1 VYLIKTLRIWLK
13 GEIIMSGHS
22 KWANIKHKK
31 AKMDA
36 QKGKIYTR
44 FSKLII
50 VAVREGGPDP
60 NSNSR
65 LKDVIEKAKEVNMP
79 NENIIRAIKRG
90 SGELGG
96 GNYEEIMY
104 EGYGPGGVAILV
116 DATTDNKNRTAGE
129 IRHLFDK
136 YGGNLGEAGC
146 VAWMFEKKG
155 LIIIEKRDGID
166 VDGIMMQAIDT
177 GADDVEETEDSIEIT
192 TSVDNFETVKKSLI
206 ESKIDI
212 YSADISFI
220 PKSTI
225 SVSEEDSER
234 LEKLLDSLEDHDDV
248 QNVYTNYAS

>member
-1 VYLIKTLRIWLK
+1 
-13 GEIIMSGHS
+13 MSGHS

-65 LKDVIEKAKEVNMP
+65 LRDVIEKAREANMP
-79 NENIIRAIKRG
+79 NDNIIRAIKRG

-96 GNYEEIMY
+96 GSYEEIMY

-116 DATTDNKNRTAGE
+116 DATTDNRNRTAGE

-155 LIIIEKRDGID
+155 VILVEKKDGID
-166 VDGIMMQAIDT
+166 VDDVMMQAIDS
-177 GADDVEETEDSIEIT
+177 GADDVEETEDSIAIT
-192 TSVDNFETVKKSLI
+192 TSVDKFEAVKNGLK
-206 ESKIDI
+206 EANIDV
-212 YSADISFI
+212 YSAEISFV
-220 PKSTI
+220 PKTTI
-225 SVSEEDSER
+225 SVSEADGER
-234 LEKLLDSLEDHDDV
+234 LEKLLDALGPR
-248 QNVYTNYAS
+248 

>member
-1 VYLIKTLRIWLK
+1 
-13 GEIIMSGHS
+13 MSGHS

-65 LKDVIEKAKEVNMP
+65 LRDVIEKAREANMP
-79 NENIIRAIKRG
+79 NDNIIRAIKRG

-96 GNYEEIMY
+96 GSYEEIMY

-116 DATTDNKNRTAGE
+116 DATTDTRNRTPGE

-155 LIIIEKRDGID
+155 VILVEKKDGID
-166 VDGIMMQAIDT
+166 VDDVMMQAIDS
-177 GADDVEETEDSIEIT
+177 GADDVEETEDSIAIT
-192 TSVDNFETVKKSLI
+192 TSVDKFEAVKNGLK
-206 ESKIDI
+206 EANIDV
-212 YSADISFI
+212 YSAEISFV
-220 PKSTI
+220 PKTTI
-225 SVSEEDSER
+225 SVSEADGER
-234 LEKLLDSLEDHDDV
+234 LEKLLDALEDHDDV
-248 QNVYTNYAS
+248 QNVYSNYAS